1 MRNANKTKSKP
12 SKFTVDFYI
21 ANNCFHA
28 VIVDIQ
34 AVRST
39 FSFPDC
45 EFGQI
50 ENVRI
55 FRNVKKCVHFYLM
68 SDTVVLFLSGIAA
81 FVLFL
86 VVWKIVK
93 TIVIAAVVAVIACA
107 TLYFFLPRLENQKG
121 IAGDAARKTQKIIK
135 EVKENNKD
143 LTKQM
148 KSTAESAKKILDSA
162 KEKTKDAVK
171 KAEEAAD
178 QVKQVQE
185 ETEKLRK
192 QLETP

>member
-1 MRNANKTKSKP
+1 
-12 SKFTVDFYI
+12 
-21 ANNCFHA
+21 
-28 VIVDIQ
+28 
-34 AVRST
+34 
-39 FSFPDC
+39 
-45 EFGQI
+45 
-50 ENVRI
+50 
-55 FRNVKKCVHFYLM
+55 M